1 MTDQYRRQA
10 DRLRDRDVP
19 LSRFRPIVLSVLR
32 IREPEGLPE
41 DRKADWKW
49 LESHI
54 DLTVEKYV
62 REFGANGEALLNVLT
77 DIATRPPGGEG
88 RYSFIRRE
96 RHELQSLTG
105 AWLASFTE
113 SLGRSGFD
121 LEEYLASP
129 SDALLR
135 S

>member
-1 MTDQYRRQA
+1 MT
-10 DRLRDRDVP
+10 
-19 LSRFRPIVLSVLR
+19 
-32 IREPEGLPE
+32 
-41 DRKADWKW
+41 
-49 LESHI
+49 
-54 DLTVEKYV
+54 
-62 REFGANGEALLNVLT
+62 GA
-77 DIATRPPGGEG
+77 PGGEG

-113 SLGRSGFD
+113 SLGRSSFD